1 MSAMIAVMS
10 SRSRAS
16 GSFHSRQVRARCAW
30 PRPICHAKF
39 VVPTDS
45 ERSVVL
51 LALMRLQGI
60 GGGELISA
68 ESFDRPR
75 YRIAKPDR

>member
-1 MSAMIAVMS
+1 
-10 SRSRAS
+10 
-16 GSFHSRQVRARCAW
+16 
-30 PRPICHAKF
+30 
-39 VVPTDS
+39 
-45 ERSVVL
+45 
-51 LALMRLQGI
+51 MRLQGI